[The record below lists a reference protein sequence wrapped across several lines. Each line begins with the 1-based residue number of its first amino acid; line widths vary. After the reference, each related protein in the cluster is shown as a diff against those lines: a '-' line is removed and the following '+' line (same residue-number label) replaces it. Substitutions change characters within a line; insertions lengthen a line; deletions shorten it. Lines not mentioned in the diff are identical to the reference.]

1 MLSKKRAETI
11 KMYLESKRITADR
24 IETEGHGGSQ
34 MLYPNTHPLAFKN
47 KRVEVEILED
57 K

>member
-1 MLSKKRAETI
+1 
-11 KMYLESKRITADR
+11 MYLESKKITEDR

-34 MLYPNTHPLAFKN
+34 MLYPNNHPLSFKN